1 MKTYQVLNV
10 KCGGCAGTLKTKLEE
25 EFGKVDVDLEKTP
38 REIHIHKDTIDEKKL
53 RALLKS
59 IGYPMIDEDL
69 TGIEGFTTK
78 ANSFISCAVGKI
90 NN

>member
-10 KCGGCAGTLKTKLEE
+10 KCGGCAGTLKNKLEK

-38 REIHIHKDTIDEKKL
+38 REIHIHKDEIDEMKL
-53 RALLKS
+53 RSLLKS
-59 IGYPMIDEDL
+59 IGYPLIDEDL
-69 TGIEGFTTK
+69 SNLEEFTTK

-90 NN
+90 NS